1 MQPIPLSLMT
11 LYADLV
17 QSMDIGAAVSVST
30 KVITGIRYLYASE
43 REGMVWKQRLVGREG
58 DPEAEAEAARVRSAN
73 SQNRQRQTT
82 VRALKAMG
90 LPGPSIQLG
99 RVMQAVADAGLFKRG
114 IVLVGTGAYTTY
126 APLVGAFL
134 PAQAMMTGDADLS
147 VAKLAATTDTAGE
160 GLLSVLRNADKSF
173 APVRENDDSAS
184 PHRFTADDKFM
195 VEVLTPPRRGKG
207 LRTVPVPALGCSAV
221 PLPFMDFLIED
232 SVETVALYRGG
243 VQVRVPAPERY
254 AVHKLII
261 AQRRD
266 KRSAKKP
273 KDLMQAKAL
282 IEALHVSDPG
292 AIEAALSAARAKG
305 KAWRETIAKSIG
317 ALWPDTLEG
326 AAWLSLS
333 SDSREIVEK

>member
-1 MQPIPLSLMT
+1 MQAIPLNLMT
-11 LYADLV
+11 LYADLA

-30 KVITGIRYLYASE
+30 KVIGGIRYLYASE

-58 DPEAEAEAARVRSAN
+58 EPEAEAEAVRIRSAN

-114 IVLVGTGAYTTY
+114 LVLVGTGAYTTY

-134 PAQAMMTGDADLS
+134 PAQAMTTGDADLT
-147 VAKLAATTDTAGE
+147 VAKLAVTTDTAGE

-184 PHRFTADDKFM
+184 PHRFAADDKFL
-195 VEVLTPPRRGKG
+195 VEILTPPRRGKG
-207 LRTVPVPALGCSAV
+207 LRTVPVPGLGCSAV
-221 PLPFMDFLIED
+221 PLPFMDYLIED
-232 SVETVALYRGG
+232 SIETIALYRAG
-243 VQVRVPAPERY
+243 VQVRVPSPERY

-282 IEALHVSDPG
+282 IELLRANDPG
-292 AIEAALSAARAKG
+292 SIEAALATARAKG
-305 KAWRETIAKSIG
+305 KTWREPIAKSI
-317 ALWPDTLEG
+317 AVLWPD
-326 AAWLSLS
+326 A
-333 SDSREIVEK
+333 SDDTA